1 MTNVEKY
8 ILLIGPIICIH
19 ISFSVAFF
27 FGLSKQLKFIISVKP
42 NVPVKPSRLNYVPSR
57 IVSNFV
63 LLYISDSASKVAFG
77 QV

>member
-1 MTNVEKY
+1 MINVEKY

-27 FGLSKQLKFIISVKP
+27 FGLSKEFIISVKP
-42 NVPVKPSRLNYVPSR
+42 NVPVKPSRLNYVPST